1 MSKYLSQTELGKLYG
16 VSSFQIGKWLVEA
29 GLRDK
34 KGKPTSEAFRLGIVA
49 TRPSTNPGT
58 FFYVWS
64 QGEVENLFHDLG
76 YERPKST
83 LLTTKGGK

>member
-1 MSKYLSQTELGKLYG
+1 MSKYLSQTELGVLYG
-16 VSSFQIGKWLVEA
+16 VTSFRIGKWLVEA
-29 GLRDK
+29 GVRDRN
-34 KGKPTSEAFRLGIVA
+34 GKPTAEAFRLGIVS

-76 YERPKST
+76 YERPRST
-83 LLTTKGGK
+83 LLTTKGAK